1 MRRLLCFA
9 LFLASVLT
17 LALSGPVRAQAQEPT
32 SGIVQVAVS
41 YGPKQEAYFS
51 GVVVGDGRM
60 ILTDAAGTAKAREI
74 AIAFSD
80 GEVLETVM
88 AQIQYFNH
96 VAMLPMTSR
105 HGQVVPL
112 SPLGREISPQGDVE
126 AVLGGAPKSFQVD
139 RRPVHLHPVG
149 SGSTLRWQI
158 TPPPPAQFRGGPV
171 LSSQGQLIAMVVLE
185 DGALVGMPL
194 GNEMVAMVDVSAGPS
209 PAINAAVKAPDHPTT
224 EPTTAPKS
232 AEGRTVTPPA
242 DVKAENTDRP
252 REEAKPAPVEASVKT
267 SDKPAAVPA
276 DSLTSVFKD
285 AAIAPLHVEA
295 PVVPRPPPAASG
307 PTVPSVNVPLP
318 PIRAAWAWKA
328 AVPPPAAAA
337 PAAQVAKQVAPA
349 APPQQTPPP
358 DVRVEAKNNP
368 PKVTLGAPTATASAD
383 SKSSETARLDVDTF
397 LHQAADLM
405 QKKDYPKA
413 VDTLEE
419 ALRVH
424 PEAANLHFQL
434 ALAYWYKAL
443 QKPDGTRRT
452 SMEKGS
458 YHKAMKSF
466 ETFLEKAPN
475 DPLANEARMRLTVLR
490 NAQYGGG

>member
-1 MRRLLCFA
+1 MKRLLCFA
-9 LFLASVLT
+9 LFLGSVFT
-17 LALSGPVRAQAQEPT
+17 GFVRARAQEQV

-60 ILTDAAGTAKAREI
+60 VLTDAAGAEKAREI

-88 AQIQYFNH
+88 AQVQYFNH
-96 VAMLPMTSR
+96 VALLPMTSR
-105 HGQVVPL
+105 HGQVAAL
-112 SPLGREISPQGDVE
+112 STLSREVSPQGDVD

-149 SGSTLRWQI
+149 SGGTLRWQI
-158 TPPPPAQFRGGPV
+158 TPPPPAQFRGGPL
-171 LSSQGQLIAMVVLE
+171 LSTQGQLIAMVVLE
-185 DGALVGMPL
+185 SGALVGMPL

-209 PAINAAVKAPDHPTT
+209 PAINAAVKAPE
-224 EPTTAPKS
+224 EPASKPAESRTA
-232 AEGRTVTPPA
+232 TPAA
-242 DVKAENTDRP
+242 DVKAENADRP
-252 REEAKPAPVEASVKT
+252 REEARPASVEANVKT
-267 SDKPAAVPA
+267 NDKPAAAPTE
-276 DSLTSVFKD
+276 SLASVFKD

-295 PVVPRPPPAASG
+295 PVVPKLPPAVSG
-307 PTVPSVNVPLP
+307 PTMPSVNVPLP
-318 PIRAAWAWKA
+318 PIRAAWAWNA
-328 AVPPPAAAA
+328 AVPPPAAASA
-337 PAAQVAKQVAPA
+337 PQVAKQVAPPD
-349 APPQQTPPP
+349 AP
-358 DVRVEAKNNP
+358 VEATNNP
-368 PKVTLGAPTATASAD
+368 PKVVATAESN
-383 SKSSETARLDVDTF
+383 SSETNRLGVDTF

-413 VDTLEE
+413 VDTLED

-424 PEAANLHFQL
+424 PEAASLHFQL

-452 SMEKGS
+452 SMEKAS